1 MCTMLSFVLIYV
13 WVPWKR
19 FFRQTSRYHLSRYYH
34 LISYHVKLYCR
45 KCTENSFSRKRLSYY
60 RWETWY
66 YASIVVNHCVSKIDE
81 IINVT
86 TSRQQQKNA
95 NEKQLQAGNQS
106 IEIINQE
113 EAENQSNESVGN
125 VGRVNKLL
133 LTDGHQQVSESE
145 WYLFLLILFVWKVV
159 GIDLGEVLYRHVSRG
174 GHNKNVSAGSKVRQT
189 KHFSTSL
196 WSPSSLDRCEE
207 CIY

>member
-1 MCTMLSFVLIYV
+1 M
-13 WVPWKR
+13 
-19 FFRQTSRYHLSRYYH
+19 
-34 LISYHVKLYCR
+34 
-45 KCTENSFSRKRLSYY
+45 
-60 RWETWY
+60 
-66 YASIVVNHCVSKIDE
+66 SKIDE
-81 IINVT
+81 IVNVT

-145 WYLFLLILFVWKVV
+145 
-159 GIDLGEVLYRHVSRG
+159 
-174 GHNKNVSAGSKVRQT
+174 
-189 KHFSTSL
+189 
-196 WSPSSLDRCEE
+196 
-207 CIY
+207 